1 VLLLAPAGG
10 DELQGVK
17 RGIMEMADLIL
28 VNKAD
33 GDLKGAATRTVADY
47 TGALRLLRRR
57 PQDPGGFPKAL
68 PVSAVNAIALI
79 LIIVGGL
86 NWGLVGLFD
95 FNLVSALFGVESW
108 FTNLVYILVGLAAIY
123 AIVLFK
129 PVTSDHATAHS
140 TTR

>member
-1 VLLLAPAGG
+1 
-10 DELQGVK
+10 
-17 RGIMEMADLIL
+17 M
-28 VNKAD
+28 
-33 GDLKGAATRTVADY
+33 
-47 TGALRLLRRR
+47 
-57 PQDPGGFPKAL
+57 KAL
-68 PVSAVNAIALI
+68 NAIALI

-123 AIVLFK
+123 AVILFK